1 MKPIATNLLPRRRFL
16 QHLGVSAAVLPF
28 LGALPSLRAAPRAK
42 PASRIIFVF
51 TPNGT
56 VPNEFWPETAGTDFK
71 LKPILEPLAPFRDR
85 MLVLKG
91 LCNRVRGDGDGHMRG
106 MSCLLTGIELLPGN
120 IQGGSDTPAG
130 WASGPSIDQE
140 LKGFLQGRPE
150 TRTRFG
156 SLELGVGVPHR
167 ADPWTRWTYAGS
179 NQPVAPIS
187 DPYEVFEKLYGQVKD
202 RENLGSVLDQVRS
215 DLQRVSRRL
224 GREERA
230 LLDRNTTFVREM
242 EREIA
247 DAGRQRLRSP
257 APVLEPG
264 VGNENDSI
272 PQVSKM
278 QGDLLVNAFAND
290 MARVASLQYTHSVGQ
305 ARMRWLGIEDGHHS
319 LSHDPDLNTGS
330 QEKLV
335 KINRWF
341 AGEIAALA
349 KKLAET
355 PDPGGHGSLL
365 DHTTILW
372 TNELGKGNSHTH
384 ENIPFVLV
392 GGGLGFGTGLSLH
405 LDKTPHNRLW
415 LSIAHAFGHDLQAF
429 GNPALCGAGPLPLG

>member
-1 MKPIATNLLPRRRFL
+1 MKPSLTSSPRRRFL
-16 QHLGVSAAVLPF
+16 RDLGLSAAVLPF
-28 LGALPSLRAAPRAK
+28 LGGLPSLQAAPRKRSAQ
-42 PASRIIFVF
+42 RIVFVF

-56 VPNEFWPETAGTDFK
+56 VPNEFWPETAGTEFQ
-71 LKPILEPLAPFRDR
+71 LKSILEPLAAYRNQ
-85 MLVLKG
+85 MLILKG

-140 LKGFLQGRPE
+140 LKTFLQGRPE

-179 NQPVAPIS
+179 NQPVAPLS
-187 DPYEVFEKLYGQVKD
+187 DPYEVFEKIFGQVKD

-215 DLQRVSRRL
+215 DLQRVSQKL

-230 LLDRNTTFVREM
+230 ILERNATLVREM
-242 EREIA
+242 EREISE
-247 DAGRQRLRSP
+247 AGRQKLRVA

-264 VGNENDSI
+264 IGNENDTI
-272 PQVSKM
+272 PQLSRM
-278 QGDLLVNAFAND
+278 QADLLVNAFAND
-290 MARVASLQYTHSVGQ
+290 MTRVASLQYTNSVGQ
-305 ARMRWLGIEDGHHS
+305 ARMRWLGIDDGHHS

-341 AGEIAALA
+341 AGEIATLA
-349 KKLAET
+349 RKLAAT
-355 PDPGGHGSLL
+355 PDPDGNGSLL

-372 TNELGKGNSHTH
+372 TNELGKGNSHSH
-384 ENIPFVLV
+384 DNIPFVLV
-392 GGGLGFGTGLSLH
+392 GGGLGFGTGLCLH
-405 LDKTPHNRLW
+405 LDKAPHNRLW
-415 LSIAHAFGHDLQAF
+415 LSIAQGFGHDLTTF
-429 GNPALCGAGPLPLG
+429 GNPTLCSAGPLPLG

>member
-1 MKPIATNLLPRRRFL
+1 MKPTLTPSPRRRFL
-16 QHLGVSAAVLPF
+16 RDLGLSAAVLPF
-28 LGALPSLRAAPRAK
+28 LGGLPSLQAAPRKRSA
-42 PASRIIFVF
+42 PRIVFVF

-56 VPNEFWPETAGTDFK
+56 VPNEFWPETAGTEFQ
-71 LKPILEPLAPFRDR
+71 LKSILEPLAAYRSQ
-85 MLVLKG
+85 MLILKG

-140 LKGFLQGRPE
+140 LKTFLQGRPE

-179 NQPVAPIS
+179 NQPVAPLS
-187 DPYEVFEKLYGQVKD
+187 DPYEVFEKIFGQVKD

-215 DLQRVSRRL
+215 DLQRVSQKL
-224 GREERA
+224 GREERSI
-230 LLDRNTTFVREM
+230 LERNATLVREM
-242 EREIA
+242 EREISE
-247 DAGRQRLRSP
+247 AGRQKLRVA

-264 VGNENDSI
+264 IGNENDTI
-272 PQVSKM
+272 PQVSRM
-278 QGDLLVNAFAND
+278 QADLLVNAFAND
-290 MARVASLQYTHSVGQ
+290 MTRVASLQYTNSVGQ
-305 ARMRWLGIEDGHHS
+305 SRMRWLGIDDGHHA

-349 KKLAET
+349 QKLAAT
-355 PDPGGHGSLL
+355 PDPDGNGSLL

-372 TNELGKGNSHTH
+372 TNELGKGNSHSH
-384 ENIPFVLV
+384 DNIPFVLV
-392 GGGLGFGTGLSLH
+392 GGGLGFGTGLCLH

-415 LSIAHAFGHDLQAF
+415 LSIAQGFGHDLKTF
-429 GNPALCGAGPLPLG
+429 GNLTLCSAGPLPLG

>member
-1 MKPIATNLLPRRRFL
+1 MKPTLTPSPRRRFL
-16 QHLGVSAAVLPF
+16 RDLGLSAAVLPF
-28 LGALPSLRAAPRAK
+28 LGGLPSLQAAPRKRSAQ
-42 PASRIIFVF
+42 RIVFVF

-56 VPNEFWPETAGTDFK
+56 VPNEFWPETAGTEFQ
-71 LKPILEPLAPFRDR
+71 LKSILEPLAAYRNQ
-85 MLVLKG
+85 MLILKG

-140 LKGFLQGRPE
+140 LKTFLQGRPE

-179 NQPVAPIS
+179 NQPVAPLS
-187 DPYEVFEKLYGQVKD
+187 DPYEVFEKIFGQVKD

-215 DLQRVSRRL
+215 DLQRVSQKL
-224 GREERA
+224 GREERSI
-230 LLDRNTTFVREM
+230 LERNATLVREM
-242 EREIA
+242 DREISE
-247 DAGRQRLRSP
+247 AGRQKLRVA

-264 VGNENDSI
+264 IGNENDTI
-272 PQVSKM
+272 PQVSRM
-278 QGDLLVNAFAND
+278 QADLLVNAFAND
-290 MARVASLQYTHSVGQ
+290 MTRVASLQYTNSVGQ
-305 ARMRWLGIEDGHHS
+305 SRMRWLGIDDGHHA

-349 KKLAET
+349 QKLAAT
-355 PDPGGHGSLL
+355 PDPDGNGSLL

-372 TNELGKGNSHTH
+372 TNELGKGNSHSH
-384 ENIPFVLV
+384 DNSPFVLV
-392 GGGLGFGTGLSLH
+392 GGGLGFGTGLCLH

-415 LSIAHAFGHDLQAF
+415 LSIAQGFGHDLKTF
-429 GNPALCGAGPLPLG
+429 GNPTLCSAGPLPLG

>member
-1 MKPIATNLLPRRRFL
+1 MKPFLTPSPRRRFL
-16 QHLGVSAAVLPF
+16 RDLGLSAAVLPF
-28 LGALPSLRAAPRAK
+28 LGGLPSLQAAPRKRSA
-42 PASRIIFVF
+42 PRIVFVF

-56 VPNEFWPETAGTDFK
+56 VPNEFWPETAGTEFQ
-71 LKPILEPLAPFRDR
+71 LKSILEPLAAYRNQ
-85 MLVLKG
+85 MLILKG

-140 LKGFLQGRPE
+140 LKTFLQGRPE

-179 NQPVAPIS
+179 NQPVAPLS
-187 DPYEVFEKLYGQVKD
+187 DPYEVFEKIFGQVKD

-215 DLQRVSRRL
+215 DLQRVSQKL
-224 GREERA
+224 GREERSI
-230 LLDRNTTFVREM
+230 LERNATLVREM
-242 EREIA
+242 EREISE
-247 DAGRQRLRSP
+247 AGRQKLRVA

-264 VGNENDSI
+264 IGNENDTI
-272 PQVSKM
+272 PQVSRM
-278 QGDLLVNAFAND
+278 QADLLVNAFAND
-290 MARVASLQYTHSVGQ
+290 MTRVASLQYTNSVGQ
-305 ARMRWLGIEDGHHS
+305 SRMRWLGIDDGHHA

-349 KKLAET
+349 QKLAAT
-355 PDPGGHGSLL
+355 PDPDGNGSLL

-372 TNELGKGNSHTH
+372 TNELGKGNSHSH
-384 ENIPFVLV
+384 DNIPFVLV
-392 GGGLGFGTGLSLH
+392 GGGLGFGTGLCLH

-415 LSIAHAFGHDLQAF
+415 LSIAQGFGHDLKTF
-429 GNPALCGAGPLPLG
+429 GNPTLCSAGPLPLG

>member
-1 MKPIATNLLPRRRFL
+1 MKPTLTPSPRRRFL
-16 QHLGVSAAVLPF
+16 RDLGLSAALLPF
-28 LGALPSLRAAPRAK
+28 LGGLPSLQAAPRKRSA
-42 PASRIIFVF
+42 PRIVFVF

-56 VPNEFWPETAGTDFK
+56 VPNEFWPETAGTEFQ
-71 LKPILEPLAPFRDR
+71 LKSILEPLAAYRSQ
-85 MLVLKG
+85 MLILKG

-140 LKGFLQGRPE
+140 LKTFLQGRPE

-179 NQPVAPIS
+179 NQPVAPLS
-187 DPYEVFEKLYGQVKD
+187 DPYEVFEKIFGQVKD

-215 DLQRVSRRL
+215 DLQRVSQKL

-230 LLDRNTTFVREM
+230 ILERNATLVREM
-242 EREIA
+242 EREISE
-247 DAGRQRLRSP
+247 AGRQKLRVA

-264 VGNENDSI
+264 IGNENDTI
-272 PQVSKM
+272 PQVSRM
-278 QGDLLVNAFAND
+278 QADLLVNAFAND
-290 MARVASLQYTHSVGQ
+290 MTRVASLQYTNSVGQ
-305 ARMRWLGIEDGHHS
+305 SRMRWLGIDDGHHA

-349 KKLAET
+349 KKLAAT
-355 PDPGGHGSLL
+355 PDPDGNGSLL

-372 TNELGKGNSHTH
+372 TNELGKGNSHSH
-384 ENIPFVLV
+384 DNIPFVLV
-392 GGGLGFGTGLSLH
+392 GGGLGFGTGLCLH

-415 LSIAHAFGHDLQAF
+415 LSIAQGFGHDLKTF
-429 GNPALCGAGPLPLG
+429 GNPTLCSAGPLPLG

>member
-1 MKPIATNLLPRRRFL
+1 MKPTLTPSPRRRFL
-16 QHLGVSAAVLPF
+16 RDLGLSAALLPF
-28 LGALPSLRAAPRAK
+28 LGGLPSLQAAPRKRSA
-42 PASRIIFVF
+42 PRIVFVF

-56 VPNEFWPETAGTDFK
+56 VPNEFWPETAGTEFQ
-71 LKPILEPLAPFRDR
+71 LKSILEPLAAYRNQ
-85 MLVLKG
+85 MLILKG

-140 LKGFLQGRPE
+140 LKTFLQGRPE

-179 NQPVAPIS
+179 NQPVAPLS
-187 DPYEVFEKLYGQVKD
+187 DPYEVFEKIFGQVKD

-215 DLQRVSRRL
+215 DLQRVSQKL
-224 GREERA
+224 GREERSI
-230 LLDRNTTFVREM
+230 LERNATLVREM
-242 EREIA
+242 EREISE
-247 DAGRQRLRSP
+247 AGRQKLRVA

-264 VGNENDSI
+264 IGNENDTI
-272 PQVSKM
+272 PQVSRM
-278 QGDLLVNAFAND
+278 QADLLVNAFAND
-290 MARVASLQYTHSVGQ
+290 MTRVASLQYTNSVGQ
-305 ARMRWLGIEDGHHS
+305 SRMRWLGIDDGHHA

-349 KKLAET
+349 KKLAAT
-355 PDPGGHGSLL
+355 PDPDGNGSLL

-372 TNELGKGNSHTH
+372 TNELGKGNSHSH
-384 ENIPFVLV
+384 DNIPFVLV
-392 GGGLGFGTGLSLH
+392 GGGLGFGTGLCLH

-415 LSIAHAFGHDLQAF
+415 LSIAQGFGHDLKTF
-429 GNPALCGAGPLPLG
+429 GNPTLCSAGPLPLG

>member
-1 MKPIATNLLPRRRFL
+1 MKPTLTPSPRRRFL
-16 QHLGVSAAVLPF
+16 RDLGLSAAVLPF
-28 LGALPSLRAAPRAK
+28 LGGLPSLQAAPRKRSA
-42 PASRIIFVF
+42 PRIVFVF

-56 VPNEFWPETAGTDFK
+56 VPNEFWPETAGTEFQ
-71 LKPILEPLAPFRDR
+71 LKSILEPLAAYRSQ
-85 MLVLKG
+85 MLILKG

-140 LKGFLQGRPE
+140 LKTFLQGRPE

-179 NQPVAPIS
+179 NQPVAPLS
-187 DPYEVFEKLYGQVKD
+187 DPYEVFEKIFGQVKD

-215 DLQRVSRRL
+215 DLQRVSQKL

-230 LLDRNTTFVREM
+230 ILERNATLVREM
-242 EREIA
+242 EREISE
-247 DAGRQRLRSP
+247 AGRQKLRVA

-264 VGNENDSI
+264 IGNENDTI
-272 PQVSKM
+272 PQVSRM
-278 QGDLLVNAFAND
+278 QADLLVNAFAND
-290 MARVASLQYTHSVGQ
+290 MTRVASLQYTNSVGQ
-305 ARMRWLGIEDGHHS
+305 SRMRWLGIDDGHHA

-349 KKLAET
+349 QKLAAT
-355 PDPGGHGSLL
+355 PDPDGNGSLL

-372 TNELGKGNSHTH
+372 TNELGKGNSHSH
-384 ENIPFVLV
+384 DNIPFVLV
-392 GGGLGFGTGLSLH
+392 GGGLGFSTGLCLH

-415 LSIAHAFGHDLQAF
+415 LSIAQGFGHDLKTF
-429 GNPALCGAGPLPLG
+429 GNPTLCSAGPLPLG